1 MSEPFLGEVSCFAFG
16 YEPEGWAPCDG
27 REMPIA
33 QNQALYSLLG
43 TTYGGDGET
52 SFMLPKIAPLDAQGA
67 TLNWRIATLGRYPPR
82 S

>member
-1 MSEPFLGEVSCFAFG
+1 MSAPFLGEVSCFGFG
-16 YEPEGWAPCDG
+16 YDPDGWAPCNG
-27 REMPIA
+27 RDMPIA
-33 QNQALYSLLG
+33 QYQALYSLLG

-67 TLNWRIATLGRYPPR
+67 TLNWRIATLGLYPPR